1 MVPYQDASSDLK
13 KFIRATQHLS
23 GLYERRLP
31 SNEMSGAEIEKV
43 LSACQGDKP
52 SWSIFPVTA
61 RSLRDILLGSTN
73 APELVFSAGLAEPL
87 YRDTFDP
94 VCDQRLHRF
103 LALASHENPGMR
115 ILEIGA
121 GAGSMTRHILGNL
134 CGIETLKGTTV
145 FKEYTYTD
153 MSPSFFDKTRDE
165 FGEERVSFQ
174 AFDVETDATQQGIQ
188 RGSYDLVVAGS
199 VLYATRSLTTTL
211 RNVYK
216 LLAPGGK
223 LIFLELTCPD
233 NICAN
238 VGFGLLLGWWLSQ
251 EEYCDQVLKRS
262 GFSGTDL
269 ALRDHPSD
277 SCHISSIM
285 TSTAL
290 RSSSSHPPHQ
300 TKNVA
305 LILDNTI
312 ASQVQLASSLK
323 QVFGTSHAVDIHDL
337 DSSSLVVSD
346 VAIALF
352 EVGAFLANLSAQDF
366 ERVQKLLQ
374 VAQRLVWVSSGLQ
387 VEGSY
392 PYYHLAT
399 GLLRVIRSEAPE
411 KRIVLLVEETRTQLD
426 LQTLTRSIL
435 EVLDA
440 YVYGDHPEV
449 ELVIRDGLLC
459 SGRIVEDIGLDERI
473 SAMIHQKRSF
483 SRLDDDPPLKLDIG
497 TPGMLVSLRLV
508 EDLEADQPLGTDD
521 AEIQIKAWG
530 VNFRDLFLALGRLEG
545 EKLGW
550 DCVGVVTRSGPG
562 CEFKPGDRVELG
574 VPGSMR
580 TCITAASRNMFR
592 IPESA
597 TFEEAVLFG
606 IPACTA
612 YYCLV
617 DVARLYKNEKVFIY
631 SAAGSTG
638 QMAIWIAKHCG
649 AEIFAT
655 VGNEKKKQLFI
666 EKFGILPAY
675 IFYSGDV
682 GVDVVLN
689 SLSGDRLAASWNC
702 MAPFGRFV
710 EIGKA
715 DISANSFFAVDLYY
729 VGLINPDL
737 MSKKYGKVLSLLD
750 SDSGNNIGRIIITL
764 DVEDVVPK
772 YLIERPQWMLDP
784 DASYVIVGG
793 LGGIGRATAKWMAGK
808 GARHLI
814 LPSRSGPTFQA
825 SLQVVQELK
834 DAGINPSML
843 KQDSMF
849 ELMSFAQ
856 WDLTVRLKVNT
867 LWNLHELLP
876 HNLDFFVLLSL
887 VAGIYGSIT
896 QANYAAGC
904 TFQDALARYMVSRGR
919 NAVSLDVGWMRTIG
933 IIAERDDYTA
943 NREKT
948 WRGEHHAIDGRNQVL
963 NGATT
968 PAMFLSRGE
977 EPAPQVRGRMFSGFY
992 PSQAVTPNNVRDAD
1006 NDDDSKK
1013 HAEAF
1018 RQARDP
1024 RSRSD
1029 AVKRAVAAKLARV
1042 LSIAAGEVDTEKTLS
1057 DYGVDSLMAVELH
1070 TWFGNDFGAKVAVF
1084 DFMGNHKTIEA
1095 VAEMIVD
1102 RSELHRGVE

>member
-1 MVPYQDASSDLK
+1 MSWRAFATVDTSGDVSSTGTTSVSRPIRALCQTDSFVHPAILDAAFHLGLAPGSDGSTDSIGSMVPYQVFNTWFSTRGWNNSLPASLQLASIVPSVGKTRAEARVHGISSGGEPLFEIGRLVFASVSAVESSRDMRRNQRLIHHIEWMPQLSLLSPEQVTAFCHDGWAPHNEKPMGDFVQRLEIALALSCRRTLADFSSAEVQDASSDLK

-134 CGIETLKGTTV
+134 RGIETLKGTTV

-153 MSPSFFDKTRDE
+153 ISPSFFDKARDE

-199 VLYATRSLTTTL
+199 VLHATRSLTTTL
-211 RNVYK
+211 RNVHK

-238 VGFGLLLGWWLSQ
+238 VGFGLLPGWWLSQ
-251 EEYCDQVLKRS
+251 EEYRVHSPLINETQWDQVLKRS

-269 ALRDHPSD
+269 VLRDHPSD

-290 RSSSSHPPHQ
+290 GSSSSHPPHQ

-305 LILDNTI
+305 LILDNAI
-312 ASQVQLASSLK
+312 PSQVQLANSLK
-323 QVFGTSHAVDIHDL
+323 QGFGTSHAVDIHDL
-337 DSSSLVVSD
+337 DFSSLVVSD

-352 EVGAFLANLSAQDF
+352 EVGLPFLANLSAQDF

-473 SAMIHQKRSF
+473 SAMIHRRRSF
-483 SRLDDDPPLKLDIG
+483 SRLDDGPPLKLDIF
-497 TPGMLVSLRLV
+497 TPGMLDSLRLV
-508 EDLEADQPLGTDD
+508 EDLEADQPLGIDD
-521 AEIQIKAWG
+521 AEVQIKAWG

-550 DCVGVVTRSGPG
+550 DCVGVVTRSGSG

-597 TFEEAVLFG
+597 TFEEAASFG

-612 YYCLV
+612 YHCLV
-617 DVARLYKNEKVFIY
+617 DVARLQKNEKVLIH

-655 VGNEKKKQLFI
+655 VGNEKKKQLLI
-666 EKFGILPAY
+666 EKFGILPAH
-675 IFYSGDV
+675 ILYSGDV
-682 GVDVVLN
+682 SFAYGIERLTGGGGGCRFELVIWRSPRCLVELHGPVWTLRRDRQGRYFGQLVLAY
-689 SLSGDRLAASWNC
+689 G
-702 MAPFGRFV
+702 
-710 EIGKA
+710 
-715 DISANSFFAVDLYY
+715 AV
-729 VGLINPDL
+729 PPEHL

-750 SDSGNNIGRIIITL
+750 SDVTQYSYPRRRIIITL

-834 DAGINPSML
+834 DAG
-843 KQDSMF
+843 
-849 ELMSFAQ
+849 
-856 WDLTVRLKVNT
+856 V
-867 LWNLHELLP
+867 
-876 HNLDFFVLLSL
+876 
-887 VAGIYGSIT
+887 
-896 QANYAAGC
+896 
-904 TFQDALARYMVSRGR
+904 
-919 NAVSLDVGWMRTIG
+919 
-933 IIAERDDYTA
+933 
-943 NREKT
+943 
-948 WRGEHHAIDGRNQVL
+948 
-963 NGATT
+963 
-968 PAMFLSRGE
+968 
-977 EPAPQVRGRMFSGFY
+977 
-992 PSQAVTPNNVRDAD
+992 
-1006 NDDDSKK
+1006 
-1013 HAEAF
+1013 
-1018 RQARDP
+1018 
-1024 RSRSD
+1024 
-1029 AVKRAVAAKLARV
+1029 
-1042 LSIAAGEVDTEKTLS
+1042 
-1057 DYGVDSLMAVELH
+1057 
-1070 TWFGNDFGAKVAVF
+1070 
-1084 DFMGNHKTIEA
+1084 
-1095 VAEMIVD
+1095 
-1102 RSELHRGVE
+1102 